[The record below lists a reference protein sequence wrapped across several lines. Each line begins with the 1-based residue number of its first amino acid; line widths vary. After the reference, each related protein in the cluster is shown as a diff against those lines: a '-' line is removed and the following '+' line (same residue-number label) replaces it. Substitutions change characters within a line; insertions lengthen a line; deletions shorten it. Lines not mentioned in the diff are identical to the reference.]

1 MERISQQEEV
11 RIQVGFTAMYT
22 NAPFLTKSVIPIKID
37 SAHAIAQYQV
47 HASYSKINAEAGK

>member
-1 MERISQQEEV
+1 MERSSQEEKD
-11 RIQVGFTAMYT
+11 RIQVEITGMDT

-47 HASYSKINAEAGK
+47 HASYSKIYAEAGR